1 MFRKINTTDQHD
13 GQLAYRT
20 DKQLAASHSALGLSP
35 TKLYPPINQP
45 NPYAQTTFT
54 NNSTKDPKTNDKMKT
69 DNYLT
74 LCLEQAA
81 KSPLHYRHGCII
93 VRGGKV
99 IGQGHNDYRPGFD
112 GGALKHGRVAGSALN
127 GAALAEMKAKLKE
140 RKENKAKPKGNQT
153 PPQPPRQLAA
163 FEKVGTGGGVNANTP
178 LSMHSEMM
186 AIHSALST
194 SSNLACSSFSHD
206 KPSFKIPR
214 GDKKKERLRRDVL
227 QNYVERIC
235 ETSTSTTSGQAAKL
249 QVQECGFVRA
259 SSQRRRGTGSPQQQ
273 QRPPRGS
280 GSAAAGRRG
289 QGVSGSEEYGETSR
303 SEREEESETSR
314 VRAVP
319 VSQQRP
325 FWESDTARFFAATPT
340 STWTTGIC
348 V

>member
-1 MFRKINTTDQHD
+1 
-13 GQLAYRT
+13 
-20 DKQLAASHSALGLSP
+20 
-35 TKLYPPINQP
+35 
-45 NPYAQTTFT
+45 
-54 NNSTKDPKTNDKMKT
+54 MKT

-140 RKENKAKPKGNQT
+140 RKDSKAKSKDN
-153 PPQPPRQLAA
+153 QPPRQLAA
-163 FEKVGTGGGVNANTP
+163 FEKVGTGGGVHANTP

-194 SSNLACSSFSHD
+194 SSNLACGSFSHD
-206 KPSFKIPR
+206 KPSFKLPR

-235 ETSTSTTSGQAAKL
+235 ETSTSSTSGQAGKL

-280 GSAAAGRRG
+280 GSAAAGRGG

-314 VRAVP
+314 VQSVR
-319 VSQQRP
+319 VSQRP
-325 FWESDTARFFAATPT
+325 FWESETARFFTATPT
-340 STWTTGIC
+340 TTWTAGIC

>member
-1 MFRKINTTDQHD
+1 
-13 GQLAYRT
+13 
-20 DKQLAASHSALGLSP
+20 
-35 TKLYPPINQP
+35 
-45 NPYAQTTFT
+45 
-54 NNSTKDPKTNDKMKT
+54 MKT

-140 RKENKAKPKGNQT
+140 RKKKKANAKDKQQP

-163 FEKVGTGGGVNANTP
+163 FEKVGAGGGAHANTP

-194 SSNLACSSFSHD
+194 SSNLACSSFSHE
-206 KPSFKIPR
+206 KPFFKLPR

-235 ETSTSTTSGQAAKL
+235 EASPSGTAGQAGKL

-273 QRPPRGS
+273 QQQQRPSRGS
-280 GSAAAGRRG
+280 GSASACGGG
-289 QGVSGSEEYGETSR
+289 QGVSGSEEY
-303 SEREEESETSR
+303 
-314 VRAVP
+314 
-319 VSQQRP
+319 
-325 FWESDTARFFAATPT
+325 
-340 STWTTGIC
+340 
-348 V
+348 

>member
-1 MFRKINTTDQHD
+1 
-13 GQLAYRT
+13 
-20 DKQLAASHSALGLSP
+20 
-35 TKLYPPINQP
+35 
-45 NPYAQTTFT
+45 
-54 NNSTKDPKTNDKMKT
+54 MKT

-140 RKENKAKPKGNQT
+140 RNENKARTKDNQQP
-153 PPQPPRQLAA
+153 PPQPPRQPAA
-163 FEKVGTGGGVNANTP
+163 FEKVGAGGGVNANTP

-206 KPSFKIPR
+206 KPSFKLPR

-235 ETSTSTTSGQAAKL
+235 EVSTSTTAGQAGKL

-289 QGVSGSEEYGETSR
+289 QGVSGSEEYGETTR
-303 SEREEESETSR
+303 SEREEESETSSR
-314 VRAVP
+314 VRAVS

-325 FWESDTARFFAATPT
+325 FWESGTAKFFTATAT
-340 STWTTGIC
+340 TTWTTGVC